1 MNYLEKAFLNL
12 KGCYFTPKNL
22 VKKVQ
27 NKEILNLLLINPPY
41 EKRKI

>member
-22 VKKVQ
+22 VEKAQ
-27 NKEILNLLLINPPY
+27 NKEILNLLINPPY